1 MDLSRTAAA
10 VLTLSG
16 LALVVAGVCLVFVP
30 AGLVIAGRRSARWA
44 CSGLMWIAVTGDE
57 PVPEPRPV
65 KSDDQPQ

>member
-30 AGLVIAGRRSARWA
+30 AGLVIAVSPDWR
-44 CSGLMWIAVTGDE
+44 SGLVRG
-57 PVPEPRPV
+57 
-65 KSDDQPQ
+65 